1 MKKEHITK
9 FLTSH
14 LFIVTAILILKIIFL
29 RYLLFGEADITRALV
44 LELSYILIFTT
55 LIELIAGKWK
65 PGAFLLLNL
74 IFSTLFLAVVMYHAF
89 FGRIVTYFA
98 LFQLGQVGTI
108 NESVSALI
116 KPIYFLFFAEIVV
129 LIILLLVRKYPIGNY
144 SLNKKFLV
152 LPLLLLAVIVSFVN
166 FQAHKDEAI
175 SNNVLAAQEKGILNY
190 EALEIYI
197 GPEGQTAIET
207 DISVENSAEL
217 MEEVRS
223 LKGLEYIPP
232 EERKFFGAAEGRNL
246 IVIQVESMQS
256 FPIGLELDGKE
267 VTPNF
272 NKLIEDS
279 FYFPNTA
286 QQTGPGNTSDAEFIV
301 NTSLY
306 PTAFNPTSQTFADRA
321 FPSLPRLLKGEG
333 YTTSTFHAD
342 DISFWNRN
350 ELYPALG
357 IEKYYYGE
365 FFGNEDVIGIGPSDE
380 VMFNKALPVLRE
392 SHMKN
397 EPFYAQLIGLTSHH
411 PFHLPEEH
419 QGYEL
424 PEEFEGSLTGEYLVS
439 INYMDRVI
447 NDFIEQ
453 LKKEGIYENSVI
465 AIYGDHFGLQQ
476 SAIEQR
482 DVDLVTELLG
492 KEYQTIDRLK
502 VPFILHAPG
511 ITDDGE
517 TFEQQIGQLD
527 MMPTIAN
534 LLGLPLD
541 DMVIF
546 GQDVLNHQETLLG
559 ARYYLP
565 VGSFWNEEIL
575 FIPEKGFE
583 DGTAYDLETEEVIPD
598 FEQYREDYDRVL
610 HLEYLSDAY
619 MKTLPVRD

>member
-1 MKKEHITK
+1 MKKEHFKK

-14 LFIVTAILILKIIFL
+14 LVVVTAILVLKIFFL
-29 RYLLFGEADITRALV
+29 RYLLFGKADITQALV
-44 LELSYILIFTT
+44 LELSYILIFTA

-108 NESVSALI
+108 NESVSALMR
-116 KPIYFLFFAEIVV
+116 PIYFLFFAEIVV
-129 LIILLLVRKYPIGNY
+129 LTVLLLTRKYPIHNY

-152 LPLLLLAVIVSFVN
+152 LPVLVLAIGVSFIN
-166 FQAHKDEAI
+166 FQTHKDEAI
-175 SNNVLAAQEKGILNY
+175 SNNVLAAEEKGILNY
-190 EALEIYI
+190 EALEFYL
-197 GPEGQTAIET
+197 GPAGQAPIEVNV
-207 DISVENSAEL
+207 SVENSEAL
-217 MEEVRS
+217 IEEIRK

-232 EERKFFGAAEGRNL
+232 EEREFFGAAEGRNL

-256 FPIGLELDGKE
+256 FPIGLELEGE
-267 VTPNF
+267 EITPNL
-272 NKLIEDS
+272 NKLIGDS

-286 QQTGPGNTSDAEFIV
+286 QQTGPGNTADAEFII

-342 DISFWNRN
+342 DISFWNRD

-357 IEKYYYGE
+357 IEHYYYGE

-380 VMFNKALPVLRE
+380 VMFQKAMPVLRA
-392 SHMKN
+392 SHMKD
-397 EPFYAQLIGLTSHH
+397 EPFYTQLVGLTSHH
-411 PFHLPEEH
+411 PFHMPEEQQQLSLPEDF
-419 QGYEL
+419 QD
-424 PEEFEGSLTGEYLVS
+424 SLTGEYLVS
-439 INYMDRVI
+439 INYMDRI
-447 NDFIEQ
+447 IHDFIEQ
-453 LKKEGIYENSVI
+453 LKEEGIYENSVI
-465 AIYGDHFGLQQ
+465 AIFGDHFGLQQ
-476 SAIEQR
+476 SAIHPR
-482 DVDLVTELLG
+482 DVELVTDLLG
-492 KEYQTIDRLK
+492 HEYQTIDRLK
-502 VPFILHAPG
+502 IPFILHAPG
-511 ITDDGE
+511 ITDEGE
-517 TFEQQIGQLD
+517 TIEQQIGQLD

-546 GQDVLNHQETLLG
+546 GQDVLNHEETLLG

-565 VGSFWNEEIL
+565 VGSFWNDEIL

-583 DGTAYDLETEEVIPD
+583 DGTAYDLETEEIIAD
-598 FEQYREDYDRVL
+598 FEKYRDDYDRVL

-619 MKTLPVRD
+619 MESLPKR

>member
-1 MKKEHITK
+1 MMKKEYIRK
-9 FLTSH
+9 FITSH
-14 LFIVTAILILKIIFL
+14 LFVITAILVLKVIFL
-29 RYLLFGEADITRALV
+29 RYLLFGEADITQALV
-44 LELSYILIFTT
+44 LELSYILVFTA

-116 KPIYFLFFAEIVV
+116 RPIYFLFFAEIVV
-129 LIILLLVRKYPIGNY
+129 LVILLLIRKYPIRNY

-152 LPLLLLAVIVSFVN
+152 LPLLVLALVVSFAN
-166 FQAHKDEAI
+166 FHAHKDEAI
-175 SNNVLAAQEKGILNY
+175 SNNVLAAEEKGILNY
-190 EALEIYI
+190 EALEIYL
-197 GPEGQTAIET
+197 GPEGQAPV
-207 DISVENSAEL
+207 DVNVAVENSEAL
-217 MEEVRS
+217 IEEVRS

-256 FPIGLELDGKE
+256 FPVGLELDGKE
-267 VTPNF
+267 VTPNL
-272 NKLIEDS
+272 NKLIDDS
-279 FYFPNTA
+279 FFFPNTA
-286 QQTGPGNTSDAEFIV
+286 QQTGPGNTSDAEFII

-306 PTAFNPTSQTFADRA
+306 PTAFNPTAQTFADRA

-342 DISFWNRN
+342 DISFWNRD

-357 IEKYYYGE
+357 IENYYYGE

-380 VMFNKALPVLRE
+380 VLFKKAMPVLRE

-397 EPFYAQLIGLTSHH
+397 EPFYTQLIGLTSHH
-411 PFHLPEEH
+411 PFHLPEE
-419 QGYEL
+419 QQQFDL
-424 PEEFEGSLTGEYLVS
+424 PKDFQDSLTGEYLVS
-439 INYMDRVI
+439 IHYMDRII

-453 LKKEGIYENSVI
+453 LKEEGIYENSVI

-476 SAIEQR
+476 SAINPR
-482 DVDLVTELLG
+482 DVELVTELLG
-492 KEYQTIDRLK
+492 HEYQTIDRLK
-502 VPFILHAPG
+502 IPFIVHAPG
-511 ITDDGE
+511 ITDEGE

-527 MMPTIAN
+527 MMPTLAN

-546 GQDVLNHQETLLG
+546 GQDVLNHEESLLG

-565 VGSFWNEEIL
+565 VGSFWNDEIL
-575 FIPEKGFE
+575 FIPEKGFD
-583 DGTAYDLETEEVIPD
+583 DGTAYDLETEKVIAH
-598 FEQYREDYDRVL
+598 FEQYRKDYERVL
-610 HLEYLSDAY
+610 KLEYLSDAY
-619 MKTLPVRD
+619 MDTLPKR